1 MKCFNIQKNHII
13 AELMILS
20 ETFWLLNGHYEK
32 IQKRKNH
39 ERTKTY
45 FLKSSESFFSEINRH
60 DYLIALSN
68 IGLMKKKKEKFL
80 REERLRATLYY
91 LNILTNKKNL
101 QFDFSFLRFD
111 ILTLIIKVSLSL
123 KAYAEYIKSS
133 VQRREKFLRK
143 GNIN

>member
-1 MKCFNIQKNHII
+1 
-13 AELMILS
+13 
-20 ETFWLLNGHYEK
+20 
-32 IQKRKNH
+32 
-39 ERTKTY
+39 
-45 FLKSSESFFSEINRH
+45 
-60 DYLIALSN
+60 
-68 IGLMKKKKEKFL
+68 MKKKKEKFL